1 MEVVIA
7 SSSVADAGIGCWDL
21 HTGAEQLRLKSC
33 SSTAR
38 GLTSVGHRLVASSQL
53 RDPSATSGS
62 VFYWSW
68 DRPQVEVKSF
78 PAEPILPLAANSEG
92 TYIAGG
98 GVSGEIYLWEVP
110 TGKLL
115 RKWHAHYRAI
125 TCLVFS
131 DDDSLVISG
140 SEDGSVRVWS
150 LFMIFDD
157 MRRQEATHLYEHSF
171 TGHALRITDV
181 VIGYG
186 GSNAII
192 VSASEDRTCKVW
204 SLSKGILLRNIVFPS
219 MIYAIALDPGEHVFY
234 AGSRDGKIYVA
245 ALNAE
250 SSSNDAYGMYIIG
263 SLADHSKVV
272 TCLTYSNSLNLL
284 VSGSEDGMVRVL
296 DPKSGNVV
304 RMFRH
309 SKGPI
314 NNVQIVRKQLG
325 FNPRMVVNPQG
336 SSRRHGSLL
345 PPPLEKYTNSS
356 DDDSDFRTVV
366 SLHGTSYEPLES
378 PHISSNAMNQQ
389 IEELQRQSS
398 SYATEMELERLKV
411 DSKRSMQMVEKW
423 KQMYENLHQF
433 CVDELLDIDQVQPTK
448 AGFT

>member
-1 MEVVIA
+1 M
-7 SSSVADAGIGCWDL
+7 
-21 HTGAEQLRLKSC
+21 
-33 SSTAR
+33 
-38 GLTSVGHRLVASSQL
+38 
-53 RDPSATSGS
+53 
-62 VFYWSW
+62 
-68 DRPQVEVKSF
+68 
-78 PAEPILPLAANSEG
+78 PLAANSEG

-192 VSASEDRTCKVW
+192 ISASEDRTCKVW

-234 AGSRDGKIYVA
+234 AGCRDGKIYVA

-250 SSSNDAYGMYIIG
+250 SSSNDAYGMNIIG
-263 SLADHSKVV
+263 SLADHSKAV

-284 VSGSEDGMVRVL
+284 VSGSDDGMVRVL

-309 SKGPI
+309 SKGSI

-325 FNPRMVVNPQG
+325 FNSRMVVNPQG